1 MHTSIASNDWRDVGD
16 RDQLHVVACGS
27 VDDGKSTLIGRLLV
41 ETGSVTD
48 DQLERLSA
56 LSRRYGGTANE
67 LEYALL
73 LDGLEAERE
82 QGITIDVAYRYFAT
96 ARRAFVVADTPGHE
110 QYTRNMLTGASTAD
124 LALLLVDIR
133 HGVTTQTM
141 RHARIAALLG
151 IRHVLLVANKMDLVE
166 HAERPFVA
174 VRDGFGRFAE
184 PLGFAAIAAIP
195 VAARHGD
202 NVVSLSARMPWY
214 RGTTVLEHLES
225 VAATSARPQALRFL
239 VQSVIRADGDFRGL
253 AGLVASGNVAR
264 GETLTVNG
272 SRRTV
277 RVDRIVT
284 FDGDLEQAASGDA
297 VTLVLAD
304 HADVARGDVLARPG
318 AAPEMTDQFAAHL
331 VWLDEHPLLPS
342 RTYLL
347 RNGTRMV
354 PASITALRHRIDI
367 ETGGKVAGRTLG
379 ANDIGVCNMST
390 AMPVAL
396 DSYADNRATGA
407 FILID
412 RDSAATVGAGMV
424 DFSLHRASN
433 VHQQS
438 FVVDK
443 AARARQKGQRPCIVW
458 FTGLPGAGKS
468 TIMNLVEQRL
478 ARRGVHTYALDG
490 DNLRRGLNH
499 DLGFTDED
507 RVENIRRAGEV
518 ARLMVDA
525 GLVVLCAFISPFR
538 ADRRMVRELVEPNE
552 FLEVFVDTPLTECM
566 ARDPKGLYAKAQ
578 AGRTRHVTG
587 LDSPYEP
594 PDAPELRLVTT
605 EATAESLADRVIED
619 LERRGAIGG

>member
-1 MHTSIASNDWRDVGD
+1 MHTSIAPSGWREVGD

-27 VDDGKSTLIGRLLV
+27 VDDGKSTLIGRLLI
-41 ETGSVTD
+41 ETGSVSD
-48 DQLERLSA
+48 DQLERLAS
-56 LSRRYGGTANE
+56 LSRRYANATNE
-67 LEYALL
+67 LEYAFL

-96 ARRAFVVADTPGHE
+96 PRRAFVVADTPGHE

-124 LALLLVDIR
+124 LALLLVDVRNGI
-133 HGVTTQTM
+133 TTQTK

-151 IRHVLLVANKMDLVE
+151 IRHVLLVINKMDLVD
-166 HAERPFVA
+166 HAEPPFA
-174 VRDGFGRFAE
+174 SVRDAFLRFAE
-184 PLGFAAIAAIP
+184 PLGFAAVEAIP

-202 NVVSLSARMPWY
+202 NVAQPSPRMTWY
-214 RGTTVLEHLES
+214 RGRTVLDHLES
-225 VAATSARPQALRFL
+225 VETASARPPALRFL
-239 VQSVIRADGDFRGL
+239 VQSVTRANGDFRGL
-253 AGLVASGNVAR
+253 AGLVASGDVGR
-264 GETLTVNG
+264 GDTLAVSGTG
-272 SRRTV
+272 RTV
-277 RVDRIVT
+277 RVERIVT
-284 FDGDLEQAASGDA
+284 LDGDQENAAAGDA

-304 HADVARGDVLARPG
+304 HADIGRGDVLARPD
-318 AAPEMTDQFAAHL
+318 AAPVLTDQFAAHM

-342 RTYLL
+342 RTYLM
-347 RNGTRMV
+347 RIGTRTV
-354 PASITALRHRIDI
+354 PASVTALRHRIDI
-367 ETGGKVAGRTLG
+367 HTGGKVAGRTL
-379 ANDIGVCNMST
+379 AINDIGVCNLST
-390 AMPVAL
+390 ATPVAL
-396 DSYADNRATGA
+396 DAYAENRATGA

-424 DFSLHRASN
+424 DFSLHRAAN
-433 VHQQS
+433 VRQQS

-468 TIMNLVEQRL
+468 TIMNLVEQQL

-538 ADRRMVRELVEPNE
+538 ADRRMVRELVAADE
-552 FLEVFVDTPLTECM
+552 FLEVFVDTPLSECM
-566 ARDPKGLYAKAQ
+566 ARDPKGLYAKAR
-578 AGRTRHVTG
+578 AGRARHVTG

-594 PDAPELRLVTT
+594 PDAPDLHLVTSGT
-605 EATAESLADRVIED
+605 IAEKLADQVVEELEHRSVIG
-619 LERRGAIGG
+619 R

>member
-1 MHTSIASNDWRDVGD
+1 MHTSIAQAGWREVGD
-16 RDQLHVVACGS
+16 RDQLHIVACGS
-27 VDDGKSTLIGRLLV
+27 VDDGKSTLIGRLLI

-48 DQLERLSA
+48 DQLEKLSE
-56 LSRRYGGTANE
+56 LSRRYGGVPGE

-73 LDGLEAERE
+73 LDGLEAERQ

-96 ARRAFVVADTPGHE
+96 AQRAFVVADTPGHE

-124 LALLLVDIR
+124 LALLLVDVR
-133 HGVTTQTM
+133 HGITTQTK

-151 IRHVLLVANKMDLVE
+151 IRHVLLVVNKMDLAD
-166 HAERPFVA
+166 HAEPAFIA
-174 VRDGFGRFAE
+174 VRDAFGRFAE
-184 PLGFAAIAAIP
+184 PLGFAAIEAIP

-202 NVVSLSARMPWY
+202 NVAQPSARMPWH
-214 RGTTVLEHLES
+214 RGATVLGHLES
-225 VAATSARPQALRFL
+225 TEVASVRPQALRYL
-239 VQSVIRADGDFRGL
+239 VQSVTRANGDFRGL
-253 AGLVASGNVAR
+253 AGVVASGDIAR
-264 GETLTVNG
+264 GETLTVSG
-272 SRRTV
+272 TGRTV

-284 FDGDLEQAASGDA
+284 LDGDLERAAAGEA
-297 VTLVLAD
+297 ITLVLAD
-304 HADVARGDVLARPG
+304 HADVARGDMLARPG
-318 AAPEMTDQFAAHL
+318 ASPELTDQFAAHL

-342 RTYLL
+342 RTYLM
-347 RNGTRMV
+347 RIGTRMV

-367 ETGGKVAGRTLG
+367 ETGGKIAGRTL
-379 ANDIGVCNMST
+379 AVNDIGVCNLST
-390 AMPVAL
+390 ATPVAL
-396 DSYADNRATGA
+396 DSYSENRATGA

-433 VHQQS
+433 VRQQS

-443 AARARQKGQRPCIVW
+443 AARARQKSQRPCILW
-458 FTGLPGAGKS
+458 LTGLPGAGKS
-468 TIMNLVEQRL
+468 TIMNLVEQQL

-538 ADRRMVRELVEPNE
+538 ADRRMVRELVEASE
-552 FLEVFVDTPLTECM
+552 FLEVFVDTPLAECM

-578 AGRTRHVTG
+578 AGRVRHVTG

-594 PDAPELRLVTT
+594 PEAPELHLVTVGT
-605 EATAESLADRVIED
+605 IPEKMADQVIEE
-619 LERRGAIGG
+619 LERRGVIGR